1 MTSPWILQ
9 FFFLPL
15 NCQCTRHTIDMDPDL
30 APESLFRPAKRRKF
44 IRRRP
49 GDSSNTTA
57 GDSIADGNENDEA
70 QPALDD
76 DNHTA
81 PAGIIRLRRPHT
93 TRKGGIGFSATSRM
107 GQDDGRRT
115 APGSAKDMDKETVQ
129 DMRDRFTGNS
139 GQTVDVDRHMMAYI
153 DSEMAKRYRRSPH
166 LENTS
171 LDRPS
176 REPTGGQT
184 VAGQLE
190 REPASLG
197 RLHEIDL
204 GHETKLQN
212 IARTEAA
219 TRQLV
224 GNEDSPPRGE
234 AASQSDRL
242 GPSENAWRKGKRRT
256 SADIERDRLVE
267 EVLRE
272 SKLDVYDEPDDEVP
286 HDGQAA
292 DDRIAEQFRRDFM
305 DAIEARRRMPKT
317 RTTKTEN
324 TEVPKGPKLGGSRSA
339 RAAMREM
346 QSKPGQ
352 K

>member
-1 MTSPWILQ
+1 MRGAGAMQT
-9 FFFLPL
+9 
-15 NCQCTRHTIDMDPDL
+15 N
-30 APESLFRPAKRRKF
+30 K
-44 IRRRP
+44 IR
-49 GDSSNTTA
+49 
-57 GDSIADGNENDEA
+57 
-70 QPALDD
+70 
-76 DNHTA
+76 
-81 PAGIIRLRRPHT
+81 
-93 TRKGGIGFSATSRM
+93 
-107 GQDDGRRT
+107 
-115 APGSAKDMDKETVQ
+115 
-129 DMRDRFTGNS
+129 
-139 GQTVDVDRHMMAYI
+139 MAYI

-166 LENTS
+166 PENQS
-171 LDRPS
+171 LDRPPP
-176 REPTGGQT
+176 EPTGGQT
-184 VAGQLE
+184 IAGQLE

-204 GHETKLQN
+204 GQETKLQN

-219 TRQLV
+219 TRHLV
-224 GNEDSPPRGE
+224 GDEDSPSRGDT
-234 AASQSDRL
+234 AIPSDRP
-242 GPSENAWRKGKRRT
+242 GPSEKVWRKGKRRT

-272 SKLDVYDEPDDEVP
+272 SKRMWPLLNISQRRSFGSLVDVYDEPEDEVP

-346 QSKPGQ
+346 QSKPGP